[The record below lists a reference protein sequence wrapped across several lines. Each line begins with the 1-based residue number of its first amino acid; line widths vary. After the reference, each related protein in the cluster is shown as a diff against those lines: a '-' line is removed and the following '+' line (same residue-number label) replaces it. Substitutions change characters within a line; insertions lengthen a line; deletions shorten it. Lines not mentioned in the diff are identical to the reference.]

1 MGSER
6 AELIAWCRGEQQDAR
21 RQLELFGSRGVKAVL
36 QMPDGTTQD
45 ITDGVIK
52 HQTKN
57 VEVFARLLTVLGASD
72 DGSAP

>member
-1 MGSER
+1 
-6 AELIAWCRGEQQDAR
+6 
-21 RQLELFGSRGVKAVL
+21 
-36 QMPDGTTQD
+36 MPDGTTQD